1 MTPWEHHAALTR
13 DRLITIGKLIERG
26 RNNALDRLD
35 PGIGC
40 TPWTIGCEAF
50 AFQKFEIYQAAGNTD
65 WLEII
70 DPSMQ
75 FVFSVGGVPVRFYR
89 GEPDDPTARTL
100 KQSFSELK
108 QLSLFGADELV
119 KLTTEPAYRFAIET
133 DIDGALTA
141 VTFVVLAGETP
152 MLTWQVPLDEPVTK
166 VSPLWIEGSE
176 GVELPAPAISIAAT
190 KTKTKKD
197 GTTE

>member
-1 MTPWEHHAALTR
+1 MTPWEHHPALDR

-26 RNNALDRLD
+26 RNNALDRFD
-35 PGIGC
+35 PTIGC
-40 TPWTIGCEAF
+40 TPWTVGCEAF
-50 AFQKFEIYQAAGNTD
+50 AFQKSEIETAALNVD
-65 WLEII
+65 WLEIL

-75 FVFSVGGVPVRFYR
+75 FVFSIGGVPVRFYR
-89 GEPDDPTARTL
+89 GEPDDPTTRTL

-108 QLSLFGADELV
+108 QRSLFGADELV
-119 KLTTEPAYRFAIET
+119 KLTSEPAYRFAIET
-133 DIDGALTA
+133 DVDGALTA

-152 MLTWQVPLDEPVTK
+152 VLTWQVPLDESVTK

-176 GVELPAPAISIAAT
+176 GVELPAPAVGIAAR
-190 KTKTKKD
+190 KKKD